1 MTVCGEEMGQETG
14 KGAGER
20 KGIRAGSASGPGVV
34 ARDWEAEAGGL
45 QGQSQPHQFK
55 EVLCT
60 LARSC
65 LKDL

>member
-1 MTVCGEEMGQETG
+1 MTVYGEEMGQETE
-14 KGAGER
+14 K
-20 KGIRAGSASGPGVV
+20 ASGPGVV

-60 LARSC
+60 LARSR